1 MKIFVLVL
9 DGILIVKNAP
19 KLSAKYLED
28 KVWKTKEIQNI
39 PVTLRTFLNQLKTF
53 LEKLNT
59 KEDSSEITISKVLSK
74 IPDRKKTPK
83 QQYNFSKAKIALEIH
98 DM

>member
-1 MKIFVLVL
+1 MKNQ
-9 DGILIVKNAP
+9 G
-19 KLSAKYLED
+19 
-28 KVWKTKEIQNI
+28 IQNI

-53 LEKLNT
+53 LENLNT
-59 KEDSSEITISKVLSK
+59 KEDFSETTISKVLRK

-98 DM
+98 GM